1 MNFSGNK
8 VFTMPASLKKISLFT
23 LLFLSVPFR
32 ASSPDINS
40 FVVFAQ
46 EPIEPYKQLIYAIGF
61 VETMNNNMAYNPLE
75 EATGIFQIRPIRLK
89 DYNIRTGSSYK
100 MKDLYDYKISEEIFL
115 YFADQVGPYDLE
127 QIARR
132 WNGSG
137 HMTTYYWNR
146 IKEYL

>member
-1 MNFSGNK
+1 
-8 VFTMPASLKKISLFT
+8 MPASYKKILFFA
-23 LLFLSVPFR
+23 LLFLSVHNR

-40 FVVFAQ
+40 FVLFVPEAV
-46 EPIEPYKQLIYAIGF
+46 EPYKKLIHAIGF
-61 VETMNNNMAYNPLE
+61 VETMNNTMAYNPLE

-89 DYNIRTGSSYK
+89 DYNIRTGSNYK
-100 MKDLYDYKISEEIFL
+100 MKDLYDYKISEKIFL
-115 YFADQVGPYDLE
+115 YFADLVGPYDLE